1 MKRIGRIITWLLIIL
16 LFVSGLLLIFH
27 QQVETY
33 LVSNDTKQV
42 LQQPMKK
49 EQKQSTGEKPTYN
62 YDEIKSVGFADVV
75 KAQRRSNKNV
85 DYIGKIAIPSVH
97 ILLPIIEGVT
107 NQSMCVGAGTMKPGQ
122 QMGKGNYALA
132 SHNMNDYKTLFSPL
146 LNIQNGAK
154 IYLTNG
160 SETFV
165 YQVNRKEY
173 INPKQVDVIDD
184 EPGKTEITLITC
196 SMDGKQRLL
205 VQGILVGQSKGE
217 ASVFQ

>member
-42 LQQPMKK
+42 LQQPMKR
-49 EQKQSTGEKPTYN
+49 ENAQSMGKKPTYN

-75 KAQRRSNKNV
+75 KAQRHRNKNV

-107 NQSMCVGAGTMKPGQ
+107 NQSMSVGAGTMKPGQ

-146 LNIQNGAK
+146 LNIQKGAK

-160 SETFV
+160 TETFI
-165 YQVNRKEY
+165 YKVNRKEY
-173 INPKQVDVIDD
+173 INPNQVDVIDD
-184 EPGKTEITLITC
+184 EQGKTEITLITC

-205 VQGILVGQSKGE
+205 VQGNLVDQTKGE